1 MKQTQRLDY
10 ARLAEVLHERR
21 MADLESI
28 RELLHQ
34 GGAFP
39 EALVSTSLVADWDLS
54 RVVCEIFSLPFLP
67 VDLVDPDPAAR
78 EGIDKQF
85 LIEHA
90 LIPMGRFGHVLTVC
104 MPGMVPAEVLGMLAA
119 QTDLVLLPVVGTVQ
133 SNRRWIEENI
143 GRAARAE
150 AVAGHGPSG
159 WGDMF
164 DSANE
169 AVMMDLQRATS
180 EDLAEAE
187 ALEFE
192 VDPDDDAG
200 ASDPEPPSLSEVEVD
215 LDLDLD
221 AVQLEITHDDEPAD
235 AGSGS
240 GLDLPPAPNFSG

>member
-34 GGAFP
+34 GGPFP

-85 LIEHA
+85 LIDHG
-90 LIPMGRFGHVLTVC
+90 LIPIGRFGHVLTVC
-104 MPGMVPAEVLGMLAA
+104 MPGMVPAEVLGQLSA
-119 QTDLVLLPVVGTVQ
+119 QSDLVLLPVVGTVQ
-133 SNRRWIEENI
+133 SNRRWIEEHLGKATRVETSI
-143 GRAARAE
+143 KE
-150 AVAGHGPSG
+150 AGGA
-159 WGDMF
+159 WGEMF
-164 DSANE
+164 DSADE
-169 AVMMDLQRATS
+169 AVMMDLQRASS

-192 VDPDDDAG
+192 LDTDDG
-200 ASDPEPPSLSEVEVD
+200 ADTDDVGPPSLVDVD
-215 LDLDLD
+215 LDLEDVELD
-221 AVQLEITHDDEPAD
+221 VTQEDEPVAPQLE
-235 AGSGS
+235 
-240 GLDLPPAPNFSG
+240 LPPTPKFDLG